1 MARVVVEQG
10 SLWVQGP
17 PPKLLTPGIY
27 DVPDDSSVVAEVLAC
42 EMPTIYVT
50 DVMVPAPAGPAE
62 EPAKELSVVAPVAPA
77 DGQGTMTTADLA
89 ATKDGAVKTVG
100 CPLCPERK
108 DFANRGALSSHVR
121 ARHPELDPATLQVRE
136 PDPPSPADPDPGQP
150 PAPAPE
156 VPTPTP
162 EAPVP
167 PADPA
172 SESAAPV
179 GPPLPP
185 ATEA

>member
-17 PPKLLTPGIY
+17 PPKLLVPGIY
-27 DVPDDSSVVAEVLAC
+27 DVPDDSPIIAEVLAC

-50 DVMVPAPAGPAE
+50 DVMVPAQEAPVVPTAPTIT
-62 EPAKELSVVAPVAPA
+62 VVAPVEPV
-77 DGQGTMTTADLA
+77 DGRGAMTTADLA

-121 ARHPELDPATLQVRE
+121 ARHPELDPATLRARE
-136 PDPPSPADPDPGQP
+136 PDSPSPADPDPVDSVVP
-150 PAPAPE
+150 PAAPAPE
-156 VPTPTP
+156 VLVAPAQPTAP
-162 EAPVP
+162 EVTGP
-167 PADPA
+167 
-172 SESAAPV
+172 PV

-185 ATEA
+185 ATET